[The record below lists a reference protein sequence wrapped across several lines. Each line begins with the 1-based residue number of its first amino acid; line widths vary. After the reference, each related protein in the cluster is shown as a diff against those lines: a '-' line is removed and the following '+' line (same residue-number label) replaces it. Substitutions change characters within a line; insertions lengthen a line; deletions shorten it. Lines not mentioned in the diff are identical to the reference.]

1 MRQPSSSSRDSSRA
15 SSSLF
20 PALPRHIKGRAAELA
35 TLSRTVLA
43 TRPTRLALVGA
54 GGSGKSLLAA
64 ALAHRLA
71 PRFPGGI
78 HWFRVG
84 AWDFRTLTEMLALRF
99 GTPRERHAL
108 VPGIRRYLAEGGEP
122 LIVLDNHEDD
132 QAMARFLDALSGTPA
147 TFVITARRCLLA
159 GVLVYPVTAPLI
171 TSGRSAFPRVSALT
185 RVLRWNPLA
194 LDIADAVVSSRAAS
208 VAEVA
213 AFLEAH
219 GIETVRVIDHED
231 DLPEVALLVAWA
243 WKRLSPP
250 ARRMLGVLAHVEG
263 DSVDLESLAQLT
275 RLRARSDAAKTI
287 ASLEKWHLVQEPM
300 TKRYTV
306 HAVVR
311 HAVRRRTQ
319 LPPGLVFEHYV
330 ALLEAQPARLMMEQT
345 HLFAAMDHAHRIGDL
360 SSMLRIER
368 LLQRLDEE
376 ALAAFSPPAAA
387 SR

>member
-1 MRQPSSSSRDSSRA
+1 MQQPSSSSRA

-20 PALPRHIKGRAAELA
+20 PALPRHIKGRDAELT
-35 TLSRTVLA
+35 TLARTVLA
-43 TRPTRLALVGA
+43 TKPTRLALVGA

-71 PRFPGGI
+71 RRFPGGI

-108 VPGIRRYLAEGGEP
+108 VPGVRRYLAQGGER
-122 LIVLDNHEDD
+122 LLVLDNPEDD

-171 TSGRSAFPRVSALT
+171 TSGKSAFPRVAALT

-194 LDIADAVVSSRAAS
+194 LDIADAIVSSRGAS
-208 VAEVA
+208 VKGLA

-219 GIETVRVIDHED
+219 GIGTVRVIDHED
-231 DLPEVALLVAWA
+231 DLPEVALLVAWG
-243 WKRLSPP
+243 WTRLTPH
-250 ARRMLGVLAHVEG
+250 ARRMLGVLSHVEG
-263 DSVDLESLAQLT
+263 DSVDVESLA
-275 RLRARSDAAKTI
+275 RLSRIRALADAEKAV

-300 TKRYTV
+300 ARRYTV

-311 HAVRRRTQ
+311 HAVRRRTE
-319 LPPGLVFEHYV
+319 LAPGLLFEHYV
-330 ALLEAQPARLMMEQT
+330 ALLEAHPDRLMMEQT

-368 LLQRLDEE
+368 LLQQLDEAPDAE
-376 ALAAFSPPAAA
+376 VTPRVAT